1 MQFLDGSEYF
11 DLATITAILESSLDY
26 IGEEFITLTHQNRE
40 DRRKVRLA
48 DPDRYK
54 ELVLEYNGE
63 IEKLMLAAEDKLLA
77 EVNIDKE

>member
-1 MQFLDGSEYF
+1 M
-11 DLATITAILESSLDY
+11 DY
-26 IGEEFITLTHQNRE
+26 VGEEFITLTHQNRE

>member
-40 DRRKVRLA
+40 GNTD
-48 DPDRYK
+48 
-54 ELVLEYNGE
+54 
-63 IEKLMLAAEDKLLA
+63 
-77 EVNIDKE
+77 

>member
-1 MQFLDGSEYF
+1 MMQRYFKEEIIFYNIFFL
-11 DLATITAILESSLDY
+11 SS
-26 IGEEFITLTHQNRE
+26 

>member
-1 MQFLDGSEYF
+1 M
-11 DLATITAILESSLDY
+11 T
-26 IGEEFITLTHQNRE
+26 
-40 DRRKVRLA
+40 

-77 EVNIDKE
+77 EVNIDKEQFDESYNSLVQNGYYQ